1 MIVITMLWKSDCI
14 VTTIVLP
21 LMTNVEWNVFKT
33 ITGSQYGIDLYNSSA
48 VENVTEICAKFNFV
62 MNSLRNQLNCPCQ
75 SGCPTGCPCDEYEC
89 LGLEP
94 NPCDEIQCN
103 NDGVCQEGKCN
114 CAETGK
120 N

>member
-1 MIVITMLWKSDCI
+1 
-14 VTTIVLP
+14 
-21 LMTNVEWNVFKT
+21 
-33 ITGSQYGIDLYNSSA
+33 
-48 VENVTEICAKFNFV
+48 